1 MNQYQ
6 PSVQRKGGYKEVIT
20 IALPLILSTGAWTLQ
35 YFIDRMFLAW
45 YSPQAIAAAMPAGM
59 FCFTIMSL
67 FLGTAGYSST
77 FVAQYFGA
85 SRNDRIGPSVWQGI
99 YVAII
104 GGLVLGLFIPIAR
117 PLFHLAGHA
126 PDVQELEVIYFQI
139 LTLGSFPVIACSAL
153 GGFFSGRGRPWPIM
167 WISSVGTVINLVLDY
182 TMIFGKWGFPEMG
195 IKGAGIATVISSYV
209 SLAIYLGLEFRDPYE
224 RLYSTVSGWR
234 FDCDLFSRL
243 VRYGL
248 PSGVEF
254 FLDIGAFSMFIL
266 IVGRLGTMELASTNI
281 AFNINNLAFMPM
293 IGFGMAV
300 SVLVGKY
307 LGMDRPD
314 IAERSVYSGFKL
326 TFVYMLFVAIAY
338 VLVPDVFIMPFTL
351 KADATRF
358 KEIHDITVVLLRFVA
373 LYSIFDTMN
382 IIFASAIKGAG
393 DTKYIMIMI
402 LVLSLALLVIPVYIG
417 VVLLH
422 KGIYIAWSFA
432 TLYVIVLG
440 ISFLMRFRGGRWRGM
455 RVIRETPEIL
465 PPSGLI

>member
-1 MNQYQ
+1 LNPYQ
-6 PSVQRKGGYKEVIT
+6 ISVQRKGGYKEVIT
-20 IALPLILSTGAWTLQ
+20 IALPLILSTGAWTVQ

-104 GGLVLGLFIPIAR
+104 GGIVLGLFIPIAR
-117 PLFHLAGHA
+117 PLFRLAGHA

-139 LTLGSFPVIACSAL
+139 LTLGAFPVIACSAL

-209 SLAIYLGLEFRDPYE
+209 SLAIYLCLVFRDPYE

-393 DTKYIMIMI
+393 DTKYVMIMI

-422 KGIYIAWSFA
+422 KGICVAWSFA

-440 ISFLMRFRGGRWRGM
+440 ISFLMRFRGGKWKGM